1 MDEKT
6 SSNPEQMAAD
16 QAEKPGVVVET
27 AASVPEIAQVGEGP
41 GAKAAA
47 GGGVQ
52 QVNTTKIECSRG
64 LADWL
69 IMNNV
74 SLAFTSYQTGQLFLV
89 GVMPDRRI
97 SIHQRNF
104 VRAMGVIAQPQ
115 RVYVAGLEAVWR
127 LENILR
133 PTEVANRFFDRLFV
147 PRNAQITGDL
157 DVHEMGIDRAGRV
170 IFVNTK
176 YSCLATFN
184 VTHSFRPVWKPKFI
198 SKVAPEDRCHLN
210 GMAMM
215 DGRPKYVTAVS
226 QSDLINGWREKRE
239 LGGVII
245 DVDTDR
251 VVTDELSMP
260 HSPRVA
266 SDGSL
271 WVLDSGRGYIVR
283 VDAKTGK
290 RENVCFCPGF
300 LRGMTIWNGHAVAT
314 VSLPRD
320 GTFKNLELE
329 TNVSARGGVPWCGI
343 QIVDLRAGGI
353 VEWIRLE
360 GFIKE
365 LFDVGVIP
373 NSRCPM
379 ALGVGTP
386 EVQHTISFV
395 PEFAPLSLDAGA
407 PIRTDDG
414 TLLAQRTQ
422 SKPAEQKQP
431 VGETAKEPVKESV
444 KEPAKETVDSN

>member
-6 SSNPEQMAAD
+6 STNPEQTD

-27 AASVPEIAQVGEGP
+27 TASVPEIGQAGEQP
-41 GAKAAA
+41 GARPAAAA
-47 GGGVQ
+47 GGAQ

-69 IMNNV
+69 VMNNV

-97 SIHQRNF
+97 SIHQRDF
-104 VRAMGVIAQPQ
+104 VRARGVIAQPQ

-133 PTEVANRFFDRLFV
+133 RGEVANRFFDRLFV
-147 PRNAQITGDL
+147 PRNAQITGDI

-210 GMAMM
+210 GMAMV
-215 DGRPKYVTAVS
+215 DGKPKYVTAVS
-226 QSDLINGWREKRE
+226 QSDLVNGWREKRE

-245 DVDTDR
+245 DVETDR

-271 WVLDSGRGYIVR
+271 WVLDSGRGYVVK
-283 VDAKTGK
+283 VDPRTGK
-290 RENVCFCPGF
+290 RENICFCPGF
-300 LRGMTIWNGHAVAT
+300 LRGMTIWNGHAIAT

-329 TNVSARGGVPWCGI
+329 KNVSDRGGVPWCGI

-365 LFDVGVIP
+365 LFDVGVIS
-373 NSRCPM
+373 NSRCAM

-395 PEFAPLSLDAGA
+395 PEFAPLSLDSG
-407 PIRTDDG
+407 DG
-414 TLLAQRTQ
+414 TLLAQQTQ
-422 SKPAEQKQP
+422 LRPPEQKTQ
-431 VGETAKEPVKESV
+431 A
-444 KEPAKETVDSN
+444 EPAKETVESS

>member
-6 SSNPEQMAAD
+6 RASAEEAAAAT
-16 QAEKPGVVVET
+16 AEKERPGIVVESGG
-27 AASVPEIAQVGEGP
+27 AVPEIAQKGAQP
-41 GAKAAA
+41 GARQPQAA
-47 GGGVQ
+47 Q
-52 QVNTTKIECSRG
+52 QGNTTQIECSRG
-64 LADWL
+64 LAGWL
-69 IMNNV
+69 LMNNV

-104 VRAMGVIAQPQ
+104 VRAMGLIAHPQ
-115 RVYVAGLEAVWR
+115 RVYVAGLEAIWR
-127 LENILR
+127 MENVLR
-133 PTEVANRFFDRLFV
+133 RTEVANRFFDRLFV
-147 PRNAQITGDL
+147 PRNAQVTGDL
-157 DVHEMGIDRAGRV
+157 DVHEMGIDKAGRV

-198 SKVAPEDRCHLN
+198 SKIAPEDRCHLN
-210 GMAMM
+210 GMALV
-215 DGRPKYVTAVS
+215 DGVPRYVTSVS
-226 QSDLINGWREKRE
+226 QSDVLNGWREKRE
-239 LGGVII
+239 QGGVLI
-245 DVDTDR
+245 DTQTDR

-266 SDGSL
+266 GGAL
-271 WVLDSGRGYIVR
+271 WVLDSGRGYIAK
-283 VDAKTGK
+283 VDEKTGK

-300 LRGMTIWNGHAVAT
+300 LRGMTIWNGHAIAT

-329 TNVSARGGVPWCGI
+329 ENIKARGGVPWCGI

-353 VEWIRLE
+353 VEWLRLE

-373 NSRCPM
+373 GSRCPM

-386 EVQHTISFV
+386 EVQHTITFEPDFGPLV
-395 PEFAPLSLDAGA
+395 LQTPAPS
-407 PIRTDDG
+407 
-414 TLLAQRTQ
+414 
-422 SKPAEQKQP
+422 
-431 VGETAKEPVKESV
+431 VGEQRPPGVPQSAPAAPPSQDAPASEPDKELVASE
-444 KEPAKETVDSN
+444 E

>member
-6 SSNPEQMAAD
+6 STNPEQTATN

-27 AASVPEIAQVGEGP
+27 AASVPEIGQADEQP
-41 GAKAAA
+41 GARPAAAA
-47 GGGVQ
+47 GGAQ

-69 IMNNV
+69 VMNNV

-133 PTEVANRFFDRLFV
+133 RGEVANRFFDRLFV
-147 PRNAQITGDL
+147 PRNAQITGDI

-210 GMAMM
+210 GMAMV

-239 LGGVII
+239 L
-245 DVDTDR
+245 
-251 VVTDELSMP
+251 ELSMP

-271 WVLDSGRGYIVR
+271 WVLDSGRGYVVK
-283 VDAKTGK
+283 VDQKTGK

-300 LRGMTIWNGHAVAT
+300 LRGMTIWNGHAIAT

-329 TNVSARGGVPWCGI
+329 ANVSARGGVPWCGI

-395 PEFAPLSLDAGA
+395 PEFAPLSLDSGMPTRAE
-407 PIRTDDG
+407 DG
-414 TLLAQRTQ
+414 TLLAQQTQ
-422 SKPAEQKQP
+422 SRPPEQKAQ
-431 VGETAKEPVKESV
+431 A
-444 KEPAKETVDSN
+444 EPAKETVESS

>member
-6 SSNPEQMAAD
+6 NLDQKAED

-27 AASVPEIAQVGEGP
+27 TASVPEIAQIGEQP
-41 GAKAAA
+41 GAKPAAA
-47 GGGVQ
+47 GGGAQ

-133 PTEVANRFFDRLFV
+133 HTEVANRVFDRLFV
-147 PRNAQITGDL
+147 PRNAPITGDL

-198 SKVAPEDRCHLN
+198 SKIAPEDRCHLN
-210 GMAMM
+210 GMPM
-215 DGRPKYVTAVS
+215 
-226 QSDLINGWREKRE
+226 
-239 LGGVII
+239 
-245 DVDTDR
+245 VD
-251 VVTDELSMP
+251 E
-260 HSPRVA
+260 
-266 SDGSL
+266 
-271 WVLDSGRGYIVR
+271 I
-283 VDAKTGK
+283 
-290 RENVCFCPGF
+290 
-300 LRGMTIWNGHAVAT
+300 
-314 VSLPRD
+314 
-320 GTFKNLELE
+320 
-329 TNVSARGGVPWCGI
+329 
-343 QIVDLRAGGI
+343 
-353 VEWIRLE
+353 
-360 GFIKE
+360 
-365 LFDVGVIP
+365 
-373 NSRCPM
+373 
-379 ALGVGTP
+379 
-386 EVQHTISFV
+386 
-395 PEFAPLSLDAGA
+395 
-407 PIRTDDG
+407 
-414 TLLAQRTQ
+414 
-422 SKPAEQKQP
+422 
-431 VGETAKEPVKESV
+431 
-444 KEPAKETVDSN
+444 

>member
-1 MDEKT
+1 VDEKT
-6 SSNPEQMAAD
+6 RMNNPEQPAAEA
-16 QAEKPGVVVET
+16 AEKPGVVVESGG
-27 AASVPEIAQVGEGP
+27 AMPEIASVANQSGAQPAP
-41 GAKAAA
+41 GA
-47 GGGVQ
+47 GGSAQ
-52 QVNTTKIECSRG
+52 QLYTTKIECSRG

-97 SIHQRNF
+97 SIQQRNF
-104 VRAMGVIAQPQ
+104 IRAMGVVGQPD
-115 RVYVAGLEAVWR
+115 RVYVAGVEAVWR

-133 PTEVANRFFDRLFV
+133 RTEVANQFFDRLFV

-157 DVHEMGIDRAGRV
+157 DIHELAVDKHGRV

-184 VTHSFRPVWKPKFI
+184 LTHSFRPLWKPKFV
-198 SKVAPEDRCHLN
+198 SKLAPEDRCHLN

-215 DGRPKYVTAVS
+215 DGTPKYVTAVS
-226 QSDLINGWREKRE
+226 QSDVVNGWREKRE
-239 LGGVII
+239 VGGVVI
-245 DVDTDR
+245 DVQTDR

-266 SDGSL
+266 NGTL
-271 WVLDSGRGYIVR
+271 WVLDSGRGYIAR
-283 VDAKTGK
+283 VDEKTGK
-290 RENVCFCPGF
+290 KENVCFCPGF
-300 LRGMTIWNGHAVAT
+300 LRGLSIWNGHAIVT

-320 GTFKNLELE
+320 GTFKDLELE
-329 TNVSARGGVPWCGI
+329 ENVRARGGVPWCGI

-365 LFDVGVIP
+365 LFDIAVIP
-373 NSRCPM
+373 GSRCPM

-386 EVQHTISFV
+386 EVHHTISFE
-395 PEFAPLSLDAGA
+395 PEFGPLSLDSALPKQAEERPVAVPDA
-407 PIRTDDG
+407 P
-414 TLLAQRTQ
+414 AA
-422 SKPAEQKQP
+422 P
-431 VGETAKEPVKESV
+431 
-444 KEPAKETVDSN
+444 PAKELAASE

>member
-1 MDEKT
+1 MDEEPRT
-6 SSNPEQMAAD
+6 NPEQAAGE
-16 QAEKPGVVVET
+16 AGEKPGVVVET
-27 AASVPEIAQVGEGP
+27 AGAVPEIAQVGQQP
-41 GAKAAA
+41 GAKQAPA
-47 GGGVQ
+47 GGAQ

-69 IMNNV
+69 LMNNV

-104 VRAMGVIAQPQ
+104 VRAMGLVAQPQ
-115 RVYVAGLEAVWR
+115 RVYVAGLEAIWR

-133 PTEVANRFFDRLFV
+133 RAEVANRFFDRLFV

-157 DVHEMGIDRAGRV
+157 DVHEMGIDKAGRV

-176 YSCLATFN
+176 YSCLATVN
-184 VTHSFRPVWKPKFI
+184 VTHSFRPLWKPKFI

-210 GMAMM
+210 GMAMV
-215 DGRPKYVTAVS
+215 DGTPKYVTAVS

-239 LGGVII
+239 LGGVVI
-245 DVDTDR
+245 DVQTDR
-251 VVTDELSMP
+251 VVTNELSMP

-266 SDGSL
+266 NGAL

-283 VDAKTGK
+283 VDERTGK

-300 LRGMTIWNGHAVAT
+300 LRGMTIWNGHAIAT

-329 TNVSARGGVPWCGI
+329 ENVRERGGVPWCGI

-373 NSRCPM
+373 GSRCPM
-379 ALGVGTP
+379 ALAVGTP
-386 EVQHTISFV
+386 EVQHTISYV
-395 PEFAPLSLDAGA
+395 PEFGPLSLEPAAGRTTEDGPIPQQNA
-407 PIRTDDG
+407 PPVQTNQEG
-414 TLLAQRTQ
+414 EKQ
-422 SKPAEQKQP
+422 SDQEISQLQ
-431 VGETAKEPVKESV
+431 
-444 KEPAKETVDSN
+444 PAKELADSD